1 MVVVF
6 LEKSFHY
13 VESKIFY
20 QIRQSRAHMCNVA
33 FDCSIKIWVILLLL
47 VNALSTSC
55 RKLLRPS

>member
-6 LEKSFHY
+6 LEKSFHC

-20 QIRQSRAHMCNVA
+20 QIRQSRALMCNVA